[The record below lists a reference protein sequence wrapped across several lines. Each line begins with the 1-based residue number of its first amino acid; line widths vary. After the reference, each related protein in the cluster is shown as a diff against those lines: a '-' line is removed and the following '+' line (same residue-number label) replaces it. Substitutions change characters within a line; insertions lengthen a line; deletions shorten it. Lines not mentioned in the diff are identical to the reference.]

1 MKGADKKKHAKNV
14 KVFKGGGKNSRRDH
28 LRAGNRAYNAWMKAH
43 KTQTGLDGTPQGK
56 HDARAVKGTCNCGGC
71 INARLESPD
80 VTQKITIEKENN
92 DLRETML

>member
-43 KTQTGLDGTPQGK
+43 KTQTQPDGYPQGK
-56 HDARAVKGTCNCGGC
+56 HLPKDKSCRCGGC
-71 INARLESPD
+71 ANEVVAA
-80 VTQKITIEKENN
+80 
-92 DLRETML
+92 